1 VCVNAEFASSHELCK
16 TEDQP
21 PAAYLVDDADDC
33 CLLRRRRRRRRLIEE
48 PLRRRTQRQYSHHP
62 PVDMSG
68 RPRTTSFAEGNKTS
82 PNPPLGGI
90 KVISTYL
97 YVLVYTHS
105 HICTFT
111 LITPYVLSYLGTSQ
125 FLLTMTIHCL
135 DKLTH
140 TIYTFLSNVLP
151 R

>member
-1 VCVNAEFASSHELCK
+1 MCVNAEFASSHELCK

-48 PLRRRTQRQYSHHP
+48 PLRRRTRRQYSHHP

-97 YVLVYTHS
+97 HVLVYTHT

-111 LITPYVLSYLGTSQ
+111 LITLPCALKIIYFS
-125 FLLTMTIHCL
+125 I
-135 DKLTH
+135 LTH
-140 TIYTFLSNVLP
+140 DDNTPSWQVDPHNLCLSFK
-151 R
+151 RSS